1 MNHID
6 LKFQQDSEGKK
17 ILSPVL
23 PESGLNESR
32 LDVEITD
39 ENFGR
44 IYPVFQQKAGIYG
57 KYSEYM
63 TRHGCACCSL
73 TTVLAAF
80 VDRYRELTPDRTIS
94 EAERKHFPEKVYEEN
109 YGKVMARQM
118 PVSLYGI
125 SVILKKEGVS
135 CQYIGNFEDV
145 AAQTQIMEHLYK
157 GKPVIIE
164 TSRMRRKGKRIVRF
178 FDKKYAGSYHTMI
191 LLGIDEEGQVVFT
204 DSATRDWA
212 GEVQ

>member
-94 EAERKHFPEKVYEEN
+94 EAERKHFPEKC
-109 YGKVMARQM
+109 M
-118 PVSLYGI
+118 
-125 SVILKKEGVS
+125 KK
-135 CQYIGNFEDV
+135 
-145 AAQTQIMEHLYK
+145 TME
-157 GKPVIIE
+157 
-164 TSRMRRKGKRIVRF
+164 R
-178 FDKKYAGSYHTMI
+178 
-191 LLGIDEEGQVVFT
+191 
-204 DSATRDWA
+204 
-212 GEVQ
+212 